1 MKKLLGLALVTALC
15 AVLLCTGA
23 MADTGA
29 FTVTGGTEGKDYSYA
44 NGVLTIKTGTPL
56 TIKNTD
62 SSAETKDRIVIGS
75 GVTAN
80 LTFAGVNIALDKNEG
95 TEGVSAVTVP
105 SGAALDLTLEDGSVN
120 TLVGDT
126 DGKEGSYSKSGAGIE
141 APEGATLTIS
151 CAHSG
156 ETGHVCGESCGSLS
170 ASGAAWGAANGCAA
184 GIGGKNA
191 AGGSITIN
199 GGNIKAAG
207 GRGAGIGSGAGIGG
221 GVKGTGYSG
230 GTIVINGGIIEANG
244 GFYSAGIGGGDGGDG
259 GYIRISGG
267 TVTAYGA
274 EGGAGIGSGKYSYGR
289 SDITISGGTV
299 MAYGAGGGAGV
310 GGGKIKS
317 GGSINITIS
326 GGVVMARGAGR
337 GAGIGGGENGSSGE
351 IRISITISGG
361 TVTGYGDY
369 EGVGI
374 GGDVPIWGGK
384 LSITI
389 GGGTVTAYGS
399 GSGGAGIGSS
409 MLSYY
414 YGEIT
419 ISDGTVTAYG
429 AGGGAGIGNG
439 RFGGDGGKITIS
451 GGTVTAY
458 GAEGGAGIGGGRSG
472 NGGDITISGGTV
484 IACGGEYT
492 ENYESEEYYGPSG
505 IGSGGFYVDIDD
517 DETYDTEK
525 PDPGTFSTG
534 ESGSAIIF
542 AYGGRGKDGDGE
554 AFSAGD
560 TSGWSGLI
568 FQGMVESYGADG
580 WADELSASGE
590 VYGATFTLTGGLS
603 IPDGYKLT
611 VGEGKRLDIDS
622 GVVLSLEIGGSLNN
636 AGTIGGSGELQ
647 VRYNTDPMAAAQTL
661 EPGETLDLSACLNS
675 GVFEG
680 NDPEDGVTFTR
691 PVWSSSD
698 DNVATVD
705 ENGRVTALANGKT
718 EISVGGVKV
727 CSISVRTSA
736 TGVELD
742 RDTLRLTVGGTEQ
755 LTATVSPESASEK
768 GVKWSSSVPDVASVD
783 ADGLVTAHKPGTAV
797 ITVTTGDGNFTASC
811 TVSVRI
817 PVTGVELDR
826 DTLKLTVGG
835 TEQLTATVSPES
847 ATDKSLTWSSSAPD
861 VASVNADGLVTA
873 HMPGEAVI
881 TVTSA
886 EGPSAEC
893 LVRVLYPINVPDTYD
908 ITVMQPANGTV
919 SVNLPN
925 ASAGAAITVTAVPDE
940 GYELAYVTVD
950 GERISGTS
958 FTMPDH
964 AVTVS
969 AVFVLKGLPFTDVSA
984 GAWYFDAVSYVYA
997 NGLMEGVS
1005 DTAFEPGGGMTRAMV
1020 WAILARVDGVSVT
1033 GSNWAETARSWA
1045 MAEGVSDGEN
1055 ASAPVTR
1062 EQLVTMLWRFAG
1074 EPAVDFLF
1082 TAKDADAV
1090 SGWAYEAMR
1099 WAAAEGIIEGD
1110 ENGMISPADGATRA
1124 QCAAILMRYVEA

>member
-29 FTVTGGTEGKDYSYA
+29 FTVTGGTEGEDYSYA
-44 NGVLTIKTGTPL
+44 GGVLTIKKGTPL

-62 SSAETKDRIVIGS
+62 SSAETKDRIVIDS

-80 LTFAGVNIALDKNEG
+80 LTFAGVNISLGVNEN
-95 TEGVSAVTVP
+95 TNGVSAVTVP
-105 SGAALDLTLEDGSVN
+105 SGATLHLTLADGSVN
-120 TLVGDT
+120 TVVGDT
-126 DGKEGSYSKSGAGIE
+126 DGKDGSYSSGAGIE
-141 APEGATLTIS
+141 APAGATLTIS
-151 CAHSG
+151 CARRG
-156 ETGHVCGESCGSLS
+156 ETGHVCGENCGSLS
-170 ASGAAWGAANGCAA
+170 ASGAAWGVSNGCAA
-184 GIGGKNA
+184 GIGGKQA
-191 AGGSITIN
+191 AGGTITIN
-199 GGNIKAAG
+199 GGNIEATG
-207 GRGAGIGSGAGIGG
+207 GRGAGIGGG
-221 GVKGTGYSG
+221 GMDWPCTG
-230 GTIVINGGIIEANG
+230 GTIVINGGIVEAQG
-244 GFYSAGIGGGDGGDG
+244 GLESAGIGGSAASSGNITINGGTVTARSYVLVNSVG
-259 GYIRISGG
+259 GAGIGAGEGTHDPSGEITITGG
-267 TVTAYGA
+267 TVTAYGTD
-274 EGGAGIGSGKYSYGR
+274 GGAGIGGGCFNAVSKIS
-289 SDITISGGTV
+289 ISGGTV
-299 MAYGAGGGAGV
+299 MAYGAGG
-310 GGGKIKS
+310 
-317 GGSINITIS
+317 
-326 GGVVMARGAGR
+326 
-337 GAGIGGGENGSSGE
+337 AGI
-351 IRISITISGG
+351 
-361 TVTGYGDY
+361 
-369 EGVGI
+369 
-374 GGDVPIWGGK
+374 
-384 LSITI
+384 
-389 GGGTVTAYGS
+389 GS
-399 GSGGAGIGSS
+399 GSGSI
-409 MLSYY
+409 
-414 YGEIT
+414 YGYGGDIT
-419 ISDGTVTAYG
+419 ITGGAVTAYG
-429 AGGGAGIGNG
+429 AW
-439 RFGGDGGKITIS
+439 
-451 GGTVTAY
+451 
-458 GAEGGAGIGGGRSG
+458 GGAGIGGGRSG

-492 ENYESEEYYGPSG
+492 GNYESEEYYGPSG
-505 IGSGGFYVDIDD
+505 IGSGGFYVDTED
-517 DETYDTEK
+517 DETYNTEK

-542 AYGGRGKDGDGE
+542 AYGGRGTDGNGD

-568 FQGMVESYGADG
+568 FQGMVERYGDDG
-580 WADELSASGE
+580 WADELSASGA
-590 VYGATFTLTGGLS
+590 VYGTTFTLTGNLS
-603 IPDGYKLT
+603 IPDGYELM
-611 VGEGKRLDIDS
+611 VGEGKSLSLGADA
-622 GVVLSLEIGGSLNN
+622 VLSIEIGGSLTN

-647 VRYNTDPMAAAQTL
+647 VRYDTNPMADAQTL
-661 EPGETLDLSACLNS
+661 EPGKTLDLSACLSS

-680 NDPEDGVTFTR
+680 NAPNNSVKFTR
-691 PVWSSSD
+691 PEWSSSAPT
-698 DNVATVD
+698 VAAVD
-705 ENGRVTALANGKT
+705 ENGLVTALANG
-718 EISVGGVKV
+718 EAEMSVGGEQV
-727 CSISVRTSA
+727 CSIAVRTA
-736 TGVELD
+736 VTGVELD
-742 RDTLRLTVGGTEQ
+742 KDTLRLIVGDKEQ
-755 LTATVSPESASEK
+755 LTATVLPSTASDK
-768 GVKWSSSVPDVASVD
+768 SLTWSSSDPDVASVD

-797 ITVTTGDGNFTASC
+797 ITVATGDGNFTASC

-835 TEQLTATVSPES
+835 KEQLTATVLPES

-908 ITVMQPANGTV
+908 ITVMQPANGDV

-969 AVFVLKGLPFTDVSA
+969 AVFVLKGLPFADVSA

-1005 DTAFEPGGGMTRAMV
+1005 DTAFAPGGGMTRAMV

>member
-23 MADTGA
+23 MADTGD
-29 FTVTGGTEGKDYSYA
+29 FTVTGGTEGEDYSYA
-44 NGVLTIKTGTPL
+44 GGVLTIKTGTPL

-80 LTFAGVNIALDKNEG
+80 LTFAGVNISLGVNEN
-95 TEGVSAVTVP
+95 TNGVSAVTVP
-105 SGAALDLTLEDGSVN
+105 SGAELDLTLADGSVN

-126 DGKEGSYSKSGAGIE
+126 KGGPSNISSGAGIE
-141 APEGATLTIS
+141 APDRATLTIS
-151 CAHSG
+151 CAHRG
-156 ETGHVCGESCGSLS
+156 ETGHVCGKSCGSLS

-184 GIGGKNA
+184 GIGGKQA
-191 AGGSITIN
+191 AGGTITIN
-199 GGNIKAAG
+199 GGNIEATG
-207 GRGAGIGSGAGIGG
+207 GRGAGIGGG
-221 GVKGTGYSG
+221 GMDWPCTG
-230 GTIVINGGIIEANG
+230 GTIVINGGIVEAQG
-244 GFYSAGIGGGDGGDG
+244 GLESAGIGGSAASSGNITINGGTVTARSFVLVSSVG
-259 GYIRISGG
+259 GAGIGAGEGTHDPSGEITITGG
-267 TVTAYGA
+267 TVTAYGTD
-274 EGGAGIGSGKYSYGR
+274 GGAGIGGGCFNAVSKIS
-289 SDITISGGTV
+289 ISGGTV
-299 MAYGAGGGAGV
+299 MAYGAGG
-310 GGGKIKS
+310 
-317 GGSINITIS
+317 
-326 GGVVMARGAGR
+326 
-337 GAGIGGGENGSSGE
+337 AGI
-351 IRISITISGG
+351 
-361 TVTGYGDY
+361 
-369 EGVGI
+369 
-374 GGDVPIWGGK
+374 
-384 LSITI
+384 
-389 GGGTVTAYGS
+389 GS
-399 GSGGAGIGSS
+399 GSGSI
-409 MLSYY
+409 
-414 YGEIT
+414 YGYGGDIT
-419 ISDGTVTAYG
+419 ITGGAVTAYG
-429 AGGGAGIGNG
+429 AW
-439 RFGGDGGKITIS
+439 
-451 GGTVTAY
+451 
-458 GAEGGAGIGGGRSG
+458 GGAGIGGGRSG

-492 ENYESEEYYGPSG
+492 GNYESTQYYGPSG
-505 IGSGGFYVDIDD
+505 IGSGGFYVDTED
-517 DETYDTEK
+517 DETYNTEK

-560 TSGWSGLI
+560 TSDWSGLI

-580 WADELSASGE
+580 WADELSASGA
-590 VYGATFTLTGGLS
+590 VYGTTFTLTGNLS
-603 IPDGYKLT
+603 IPDGYELM
-611 VGEGKRLDIDS
+611 VGEGKSLSI
-622 GVVLSLEIGGSLNN
+622 GAGAVLSIDVGGSLTN

-647 VRYNTDPMAAAQTL
+647 VRYNTGPMAAAQTL

-691 PVWSSSD
+691 PVWLSSAPA
-698 DNVATVD
+698 VATVD

-755 LTATVSPESASEK
+755 VTATVSPESASEK
-768 GVKWSSSVPDVASVD
+768 GDEWSSSAPDVASVD

-826 DTLKLTVGG
+826 DTLKLAVGG
-835 TEQLTATVSPES
+835 TEQLTATVLPES
-847 ATDKSLTWSSSAPD
+847 ATDKSLTWSSSDPD

-908 ITVMQPANGTV
+908 ITVMQPANGAV

-958 FTMPDH
+958 FTMPGH

-969 AVFVLKGLPFTDVSA
+969 AVFVLKGLPFADVSA

>member
-29 FTVTGGTEGKDYSYA
+29 FTVSGGSEGTDYSYA
-44 NGVLTIKTGTPL
+44 GGVLTIKTGTPL

-141 APEGATLTIS
+141 APEGATLTIN

-267 TVTAYGA
+267 TVTAYGD

-299 MAYGAGGGAGV
+299 
-310 GGGKIKS
+310 
-317 GGSINITIS
+317 
-326 GGVVMARGAGR
+326 
-337 GAGIGGGENGSSGE
+337 
-351 IRISITISGG
+351 
-361 TVTGYGDY
+361 
-369 EGVGI
+369 
-374 GGDVPIWGGK
+374 
-384 LSITI
+384 
-389 GGGTVTAYGS
+389 
-399 GSGGAGIGSS
+399 
-409 MLSYY
+409 
-414 YGEIT
+414 
-419 ISDGTVTAYG
+419 
-429 AGGGAGIGNG
+429 
-439 RFGGDGGKITIS
+439 
-451 GGTVTAY
+451 
-458 GAEGGAGIGGGRSG
+458 
-472 NGGDITISGGTV
+472 

-492 ENYESEEYYGPSG
+492 GTDESEKYYGPSG
-505 IGSGGFYVDIDD
+505 IGSGGFDVDTEDE
-517 DETYDTEK
+517 DETYNTEK

-542 AYGGRGKDGDGE
+542 AYGGRGKNGDGE

-580 WADELSASGE
+580 WADELSASGA

-611 VGEGKRLDIDS
+611 VGEGKSLSLGADA
-622 GVVLSLEIGGSLNN
+622 VLSIEIGGSLNN

-647 VRYNTDPMAAAQTL
+647 VRYNTDPMADAQTL
-661 EPGETLDLSACLNS
+661 EPGGTLDLSACLSS

-680 NDPEDGVTFTR
+680 NDPEDGVTFIR
-691 PVWSSSD
+691 PVWSSSY

-718 EISVGGVKV
+718 EISVGVVKV

-742 RDTLRLTVGGTEQ
+742 RDTLKLTVGGKEQ
-755 LTATVSPESASEK
+755 LTATV
-768 GVKWSSSVPDVASVD
+768 
-783 ADGLVTAHKPGTAV
+783 L
-797 ITVTTGDGNFTASC
+797 
-811 TVSVRI
+811 
-817 PVTGVELDR
+817 
-826 DTLKLTVGG
+826 
-835 TEQLTATVSPES
+835 PES

-861 VASVNADGLVTA
+861 VASVDADGLVTA

-908 ITVMQPANGTV
+908 ITVMQPGNGDV

-969 AVFVLKGLPFTDVSA
+969 AVFVLKGLPFADVSA

>member
-23 MADTGA
+23 MADEVGD
-29 FTVTGGTEGKDYSYA
+29 FTVTGGTEGTDYSYA
-44 NGVLTIKTGTPL
+44 DDVLTILSSKSLIISNKDANTP
-56 TIKNTD
+56 TT
-62 SSAETKDRIVIGS
+62 DRIVIGS
-75 GVTAN
+75 DVTAN
-80 LTFAGVNIALDKNEG
+80 LTFAGVNISLGVNEN
-95 TEGVSAVTVP
+95 TNGVSAVTVP
-105 SGAALDLTLEDGSVN
+105 SGAELDLTLADGSVN

-126 DGKEGSYSKSGAGIE
+126 DGKDGSYSSGAGIE
-141 APEGATLTIS
+141 APAGATLTIS
-151 CAHSG
+151 CARSG
-156 ETGHVCGESCGSLS
+156 EDGHVCDDSCGSLN
-170 ASGAAWGAANGCAA
+170 ASGAAWGVANGCAA
-184 GIGGKNA
+184 GIGGKQA
-191 AGGSITIN
+191 AGGTITIN
-199 GGNIKAAG
+199 GGNIEATG
-207 GRGAGIGSGAGIGG
+207 GRGAGIGGG
-221 GVKGTGYSG
+221 GMDWPCTG
-230 GTIVINGGIIEANG
+230 GTIVINGGIVEAQG
-244 GFYSAGIGGGDGGDG
+244 GLESAGIGGSAASSGNITINGGTVTARSFVLVSSVG
-259 GYIRISGG
+259 GAGIGAGEGTHDPSGEITITGG
-267 TVTAYGA
+267 TVTAYGTD
-274 EGGAGIGSGKYSYGR
+274 GGAGIGGGCFNAVSKIS
-289 SDITISGGTV
+289 ISGGTV
-299 MAYGAGGGAGV
+299 MAYGAGG
-310 GGGKIKS
+310 
-317 GGSINITIS
+317 
-326 GGVVMARGAGR
+326 
-337 GAGIGGGENGSSGE
+337 AGI
-351 IRISITISGG
+351 
-361 TVTGYGDY
+361 
-369 EGVGI
+369 
-374 GGDVPIWGGK
+374 
-384 LSITI
+384 
-389 GGGTVTAYGS
+389 GS
-399 GSGGAGIGSS
+399 GSGSI
-409 MLSYY
+409 
-414 YGEIT
+414 YGYGGDIT
-419 ISDGTVTAYG
+419 ITGGAVTAYG
-429 AGGGAGIGNG
+429 AW
-439 RFGGDGGKITIS
+439 
-451 GGTVTAY
+451 
-458 GAEGGAGIGGGRSG
+458 GGAGIGGGRSG

-492 ENYESEEYYGPSG
+492 GNYESEEYYGPSG
-505 IGSGGFYVDIDD
+505 IGSGGFYVDTED
-517 DETYDTEK
+517 DETYNTEK
-525 PDPGTFSTG
+525 PKPGTFSTG

-542 AYGGRGKDGDGE
+542 AYGGRGKDGAGE

-568 FQGMVESYGADG
+568 FQGVVESYGADG
-580 WADELSASGE
+580 WADELSASGA
-590 VYGATFTLTGGLS
+590 VYGTTFTLTGGLS

-622 GVVLSLEIGGSLNN
+622 GVVLSLEIGGSLTN

-647 VRYNTDPMAAAQTL
+647 VRYNTGPMAAAQTL
-661 EPGETLDLSACLNS
+661 EPGETLDLSACLSS

-755 LTATVSPESASEK
+755 LTATVSPESAS
-768 GVKWSSSVPDVASVD
+768 
-783 ADGLVTAHKPGTAV
+783 
-797 ITVTTGDGNFTASC
+797 
-811 TVSVRI
+811 
-817 PVTGVELDR
+817 
-826 DTLKLTVGG
+826 
-835 TEQLTATVSPES
+835 
-847 ATDKSLTWSSSAPD
+847 DKSLTWSSSDPD

-908 ITVMQPANGTV
+908 ITVMQPANGDV

-1110 ENGMISPADGATRA
+1110 ENGMISPGDGATRA

>member
-1 MKKLLGLALVTALC
+1 MTAC
-15 AVLLCTGA
+15 
-23 MADTGA
+23 
-29 FTVTGGTEGKDYSYA
+29 
-44 NGVLTIKTGTPL
+44 
-56 TIKNTD
+56 
-62 SSAETKDRIVIGS
+62 
-75 GVTAN
+75 
-80 LTFAGVNIALDKNEG
+80 
-95 TEGVSAVTVP
+95 
-105 SGAALDLTLEDGSVN
+105 
-120 TLVGDT
+120 
-126 DGKEGSYSKSGAGIE
+126 
-141 APEGATLTIS
+141 
-151 CAHSG
+151 
-156 ETGHVCGESCGSLS
+156 
-170 ASGAAWGAANGCAA
+170 
-184 GIGGKNA
+184 
-191 AGGSITIN
+191 
-199 GGNIKAAG
+199 
-207 GRGAGIGSGAGIGG
+207 
-221 GVKGTGYSG
+221 
-230 GTIVINGGIIEANG
+230 
-244 GFYSAGIGGGDGGDG
+244 
-259 GYIRISGG
+259 
-267 TVTAYGA
+267 
-274 EGGAGIGSGKYSYGR
+274 
-289 SDITISGGTV
+289 
-299 MAYGAGGGAGV
+299 
-310 GGGKIKS
+310 
-317 GGSINITIS
+317 
-326 GGVVMARGAGR
+326 
-337 GAGIGGGENGSSGE
+337 
-351 IRISITISGG
+351 
-361 TVTGYGDY
+361 
-369 EGVGI
+369 
-374 GGDVPIWGGK
+374 
-384 LSITI
+384 
-389 GGGTVTAYGS
+389 
-399 GSGGAGIGSS
+399 
-409 MLSYY
+409 
-414 YGEIT
+414 
-419 ISDGTVTAYG
+419 
-429 AGGGAGIGNG
+429 
-439 RFGGDGGKITIS
+439 
-451 GGTVTAY
+451 
-458 GAEGGAGIGGGRSG
+458 GAEGGAGIGGGKGSSSG
-472 NGGDITISGGTV
+472 KITISGGTV

-492 ENYESEEYYGPSG
+492 GTDESEKYYGPSG
-505 IGSGGFYVDIDD
+505 IGSGGFDVDTEDE
-517 DETYDTEK
+517 DETYNTEK

-542 AYGGRGKDGDGE
+542 AYGGRGTDGNGE

-590 VYGATFTLTGGLS
+590 VYGATFTLTGDLS

-622 GVVLSLEIGGSLNN
+622 GVVLSLEIGGSLTN

-647 VRYNTDPMAAAQTL
+647 VRYNTGPMAAAQTL
-661 EPGETLDLSACLNS
+661 EPGETLDLSACLSS

-680 NDPEDGVTFTR
+680 NDPEDGVKFTR

-718 EISVGGVKV
+718 EISVGGEQV
-727 CSISVRTSA
+727 CSIA
-736 TGVELD
+736 
-742 RDTLRLTVGGTEQ
+742 
-755 LTATVSPESASEK
+755 
-768 GVKWSSSVPDVASVD
+768 
-783 ADGLVTAHKPGTAV
+783 
-797 ITVTTGDGNFTASC
+797 
-811 TVSVRI
+811 VRI
-817 PVTGVELDR
+817 PVTGVDLDR

-847 ATDKSLTWSSSAPD
+847 ATDKSHTWSSSAPD

-873 HMPGEAVI
+873 HMPGETVI

-886 EGPSAEC
+886 EGLSAEC

-908 ITVMQPANGTV
+908 ITVMQPGNGTV
-919 SVNLPN
+919 SVSLPN

-969 AVFVLKGLPFTDVSA
+969 AVFVLKGLPFADVSA

>member
-23 MADTGA
+23 MADEVGD
-29 FTVTGGTEGKDYSYA
+29 FTVTGGTEGEDYSYA
-44 NGVLTIKTGTPL
+44 GGVLTIKTGTPL

-62 SSAETKDRIVIGS
+62 SSKSTTDRIVIDS

-80 LTFAGVNIALDKNEG
+80 LTFAGVNISLGVNEN
-95 TEGVSAVTVP
+95 TNGVSAVTVP
-105 SGAALDLTLEDGSVN
+105 SGAELDLTLADGSEN
-120 TLVGDT
+120 ELTGDT
-126 DGKEGSYSKSGAGIE
+126 NGGSSNSGAGIE
-141 APEGATLTIS
+141 APKGATLTIS

-156 ETGHVCGESCGSLS
+156 DNGHVCSENCGSLS
-170 ASGAAWGAANGCAA
+170 ASGAAWGVANGCAA
-184 GIGGKNA
+184 GIGGKQA
-191 AGGSITIN
+191 AGGTITIN
-199 GGNIKAAG
+199 GGNIEATG
-207 GRGAGIGSGAGIGG
+207 GRGAGIGGG
-221 GVKGTGYSG
+221 GMDWPCTG
-230 GTIVINGGIIEANG
+230 GTIVINGGIVEAQG
-244 GFYSAGIGGGDGGDG
+244 GLESAGIGGSAASSGNITINGGTVTARSFVLVSSVG
-259 GYIRISGG
+259 GAGIGAGEGTHGPSGEITITGG
-267 TVTAYGA
+267 TVTAYGTD
-274 EGGAGIGSGKYSYGR
+274 GGAGIGGGCFNAVSKIS
-289 SDITISGGTV
+289 ISGGTV
-299 MAYGAGGGAGV
+299 MAYGAGG
-310 GGGKIKS
+310 
-317 GGSINITIS
+317 
-326 GGVVMARGAGR
+326 
-337 GAGIGGGENGSSGE
+337 AGI
-351 IRISITISGG
+351 
-361 TVTGYGDY
+361 
-369 EGVGI
+369 
-374 GGDVPIWGGK
+374 
-384 LSITI
+384 
-389 GGGTVTAYGS
+389 GS
-399 GSGGAGIGSS
+399 GSGSI
-409 MLSYY
+409 
-414 YGEIT
+414 YGYGGDIT
-419 ISDGTVTAYG
+419 ITGGAMTAYG
-429 AGGGAGIGNG
+429 AW
-439 RFGGDGGKITIS
+439 
-451 GGTVTAY
+451 
-458 GAEGGAGIGGGRSG
+458 GGAGIGGGRSG

-492 ENYESEEYYGPSG
+492 GNYESEEYYGPSG
-505 IGSGGFYVDIDD
+505 IGSGGFYVDTED
-517 DETYDTEK
+517 DETYNTEK
-525 PDPGTFSTG
+525 PKPGTFSTG

-542 AYGGRGKDGDGE
+542 AYGGRGKDGAGE

-568 FQGMVESYGADG
+568 FQGVVESYEDG
-580 WADELSASGE
+580 LPKELSASGE
-590 VYGATFTLTGGLS
+590 VYGATFTLTGDLS
-603 IPDGYKLT
+603 IPAEHGLT
-611 VGEGKRLDIDS
+611 VGADKSLSIGADA
-622 GVVLSLEIGGSLNN
+622 VLSIEIGGSLNN

-647 VRYNTDPMAAAQTL
+647 VRYNTDPMAAAKTL
-661 EPGETLDLSACLNS
+661 EPGGTLDLSACLNS

-691 PVWSSSD
+691 PVWLSSAPA
-698 DNVATVD
+698 VATVD
-705 ENGRVTALANGKT
+705 EKGLVTALANGKT

-755 LTATVSPESASEK
+755 LTATVSPESATEK
-768 GVKWSSSVPDVASVD
+768 GVEWSSSAPDVASVD

-826 DTLKLTVGG
+826 DTLKLAVCG

-893 LVRVLYPINVPDTYD
+893 LVRVLYPINVPYTYD
-908 ITVMQPANGTV
+908 ITVMQPGNGAV

-969 AVFVLKGLPFTDVSA
+969 AVFVLKGLPFADVSA

-1020 WAILARVDGVSVT
+1020 WAILARIDGVTVT

-1045 MAEGVSDGEN
+1045 VAKGVSDGEN

-1062 EQLVTMLWRFAG
+1062 EQLVTMLYRYAG
-1074 EPAVDFLF
+1074 EPVVSGSL
-1082 TAKDADAV
+1082 TGWADAASV
-1090 SGWAYEAMR
+1090 SGWAGSVMT
-1099 WAAAEGIIEGD
+1099 WAVNRGIITGATE
-1110 ENGMISPADGATRA
+1110 STLAPADGATRA
-1124 QCAAILMRYVEA
+1124 QCAAILMRYVES

>member
-23 MADTGA
+23 TADEVGD
-29 FTVTGGTEGKDYSYA
+29 FTVTGGTEGEDYSYA
-44 NGVLTIKTGTPL
+44 GGVLTIKTGTPL

-62 SSAETKDRIVIGS
+62 SSKSTTDRIVIDS

-80 LTFAGVNIALDKNEG
+80 LTFAGVNISLGVNEN
-95 TEGVSAVTVP
+95 TNGVSAVTVP
-105 SGAALDLTLEDGSVN
+105 SGAELDLTLADGSVN

-126 DGKEGSYSKSGAGIE
+126 DGKDGSYSSGAGIE
-141 APEGATLTIS
+141 APAGATLTIS
-151 CAHSG
+151 CARSG
-156 ETGHVCGESCGSLS
+156 EDGHVCDDSCGSLN
-170 ASGAAWGAANGCAA
+170 ASGAAWGVANGCAA
-184 GIGGKNA
+184 GIGGKQA
-191 AGGSITIN
+191 AGGTITIN
-199 GGNIKAAG
+199 GGNIEATG
-207 GRGAGIGSGAGIGG
+207 GRGAGIGGG
-221 GVKGTGYSG
+221 GMDWPCTG
-230 GTIVINGGIIEANG
+230 GTIVINGGIVEAQG
-244 GFYSAGIGGGDGGDG
+244 GLESAGIGGSAASSGNITINGGTVTARSFVLVSSVG
-259 GYIRISGG
+259 GAGIGAGEGTHDPSGEITITGG
-267 TVTAYGA
+267 TVTAYGTD
-274 EGGAGIGSGKYSYGR
+274 GGAGIGGGCFNAVSKIS
-289 SDITISGGTV
+289 ISGGTV
-299 MAYGAGGGAGV
+299 MAYGAGG
-310 GGGKIKS
+310 
-317 GGSINITIS
+317 
-326 GGVVMARGAGR
+326 
-337 GAGIGGGENGSSGE
+337 AGI
-351 IRISITISGG
+351 
-361 TVTGYGDY
+361 
-369 EGVGI
+369 
-374 GGDVPIWGGK
+374 
-384 LSITI
+384 
-389 GGGTVTAYGS
+389 GS
-399 GSGGAGIGSS
+399 GSGSI
-409 MLSYY
+409 
-414 YGEIT
+414 YGYGGDIT
-419 ISDGTVTAYG
+419 ITGGAVTAYG
-429 AGGGAGIGNG
+429 AW
-439 RFGGDGGKITIS
+439 
-451 GGTVTAY
+451 
-458 GAEGGAGIGGGRSG
+458 GGAGIGGGRSG

-492 ENYESEEYYGPSG
+492 GNYESEEYYGPSG
-505 IGSGGFYVDIDD
+505 IGSGGFYVDTED
-517 DETYDTEK
+517 DETYNTEK
-525 PDPGTFSTG
+525 PKPGTFSTG

-542 AYGGRGKDGDGE
+542 AYGGRGKNGDGE

-560 TSGWSGLI
+560 TSDWSGLI
-568 FQGMVESYGADG
+568 FQGMVESYGDDG

-590 VYGATFTLTGGLS
+590 VYGATFTLTGNLS
-603 IPDGYKLT
+603 IPDGYELM

-647 VRYNTDPMAAAQTL
+647 VRYDTDPMAAAKTL
-661 EPGETLDLSACLNS
+661 EPGGTLDLSACLSS

-768 GVKWSSSVPDVASVD
+768 GVEWSSSAPDVASVD

-835 TEQLTATVSPES
+835 KEQLTATVLPES

-908 ITVMQPANGTV
+908 ITVMQPANGDV

-940 GYELAYVTVD
+940 GYELAYITVD

-964 AVTVS
+964 AITVS
-969 AVFVLKGLPFTDVSA
+969 AVFVLKGLPFTDVSV

>member
-1 MKKLLGLALVTALC
+1 MKKLLGLLLVTALC
-15 AVLLCTGA
+15 AVLLVTGA

-29 FTVTGGTEGKDYSYA
+29 FTVTGGTEGEDYSYA
-44 NGVLTIKTGTPL
+44 GGVLTILSSESL
-56 TIKNTD
+56 TISNKDVNT
-62 SSAETKDRIVIGS
+62 STTDRIVIGS

-80 LTFAGVNIALDKNEG
+80 LTFAGVNISLGVNEN
-95 TEGVSAVTVP
+95 TNGVSAVTVP
-105 SGAALDLTLEDGSVN
+105 SGAALDLTLADGSVN

-126 DGKEGSYSKSGAGIE
+126 DGKDGSYSSGAGIE
-141 APEGATLTIS
+141 APAGATLTIS
-151 CAHSG
+151 CARSG
-156 ETGHVCGESCGSLS
+156 DNGHVCGENCGSLS
-170 ASGAAWGAANGCAA
+170 ASGAAWGVSNGCAA
-184 GIGGKNA
+184 GIGGKQA
-191 AGGSITIN
+191 AGGTITIN
-199 GGNIKAAG
+199 GGNIEAAG
-207 GRGAGIGSGAGIGG
+207 GRGAGIGGG
-221 GVKGTGYSG
+221 GMDWPCTG
-230 GTIVINGGIIEANG
+230 GTIVINGGIVEAQG
-244 GFYSAGIGGGDGGDG
+244 GLESAGIGCSAASSGNITINGGTVTARSFVLVNSVGGAG
-259 GYIRISGG
+259 IGAGEGTHAPSGEITITGG
-267 TVTAYGA
+267 TVTAYGTD
-274 EGGAGIGSGKYSYGR
+274 GGAGIGGGCFNAVSKIS
-289 SDITISGGTV
+289 ISGGTV
-299 MAYGAGGGAGV
+299 MAYGAGG
-310 GGGKIKS
+310 
-317 GGSINITIS
+317 
-326 GGVVMARGAGR
+326 
-337 GAGIGGGENGSSGE
+337 AGI
-351 IRISITISGG
+351 
-361 TVTGYGDY
+361 
-369 EGVGI
+369 
-374 GGDVPIWGGK
+374 
-384 LSITI
+384 
-389 GGGTVTAYGS
+389 GS
-399 GSGGAGIGSS
+399 GSGSI
-409 MLSYY
+409 
-414 YGEIT
+414 YGYGGDIT
-419 ISDGTVTAYG
+419 ITGGAVTAYG
-429 AGGGAGIGNG
+429 AW
-439 RFGGDGGKITIS
+439 
-451 GGTVTAY
+451 
-458 GAEGGAGIGGGRSG
+458 GGAGIGGGRSG

-492 ENYESEEYYGPSG
+492 GNYESEEYYGPSG
-505 IGSGGFYVDIDD
+505 IGSGGFYVDTED
-517 DETYDTEK
+517 DETYNTEK
-525 PDPGTFSTG
+525 PKPGTFSTG

-568 FQGMVESYGADG
+568 FQGMVESYGTDG
-580 WADELSASGE
+580 WADELSASGA
-590 VYGATFTLTGGLS
+590 VYGTTFTLTGNLS
-603 IPDGYKLT
+603 IPDGYELT

-647 VRYNTDPMAAAQTL
+647 VRYDTDPMAAAKTL
-661 EPGETLDLSACLNS
+661 EPGGTLDLSACLSS

-742 RDTLRLTVGGTEQ
+742 RDTL
-755 LTATVSPESASEK
+755 
-768 GVKWSSSVPDVASVD
+768 
-783 ADGLVTAHKPGTAV
+783 
-797 ITVTTGDGNFTASC
+797 
-811 TVSVRI
+811 
-817 PVTGVELDR
+817 
-826 DTLKLTVGG
+826 KLAVGG

-847 ATDKSLTWSSSAPD
+847 ATDKSLTWSSSDPD

-873 HMPGEAVI
+873 HKPGEAVI

-908 ITVMQPANGTV
+908 ITVMQPANGDV

-969 AVFVLKGLPFTDVSA
+969 AVFVLKGLPFADVSA

-1045 MAEGVSDGEN
+1045 MAEGVSDGGN
-1055 ASAPVTR
+1055 ASAPVSR

>member
-23 MADTGA
+23 MADEVGD
-29 FTVTGGTEGKDYSYA
+29 FTVTGDTEDENYSYA
-44 NGVLTIKTGTPL
+44 GGVLTIKTGTPL

-62 SSAETKDRIVIGS
+62 SSKSTTDRIVIGS

-80 LTFAGVNIALDKNEG
+80 LTFAGVNISLGVNEN
-95 TEGVSAVTVP
+95 TNGVSAVTVP
-105 SGAALDLTLEDGSVN
+105 SGATLHLTLADGSVN

-126 DGKEGSYSKSGAGIE
+126 NGGSSNSGAGIE
-141 APEGATLTIS
+141 APKGATLTIS

-156 ETGHVCGESCGSLS
+156 DNGHVCSENCGSLS
-170 ASGAAWGAANGCAA
+170 ASGAAWGVANGCAA
-184 GIGGKNA
+184 GIGGKQA
-191 AGGSITIN
+191 AGGTITIN
-199 GGNIKAAG
+199 GGNIEATG
-207 GRGAGIGSGAGIGG
+207 GRGAGIGGG
-221 GVKGTGYSG
+221 GMDRPCTG
-230 GTIVINGGIIEANG
+230 GTIVINGGIVEAQG
-244 GFYSAGIGGGDGGDG
+244 GLESAGIGGSAASSGNITINGGTVTARSFVLVSSVG
-259 GYIRISGG
+259 GAGIGAGEGTHDPSGEITITGG
-267 TVTAYGA
+267 TVTAYGTD
-274 EGGAGIGSGKYSYGR
+274 GGAGIGGGCFNAVSKIS
-289 SDITISGGTV
+289 ISGGTV
-299 MAYGAGGGAGV
+299 MAYGAGG
-310 GGGKIKS
+310 
-317 GGSINITIS
+317 
-326 GGVVMARGAGR
+326 
-337 GAGIGGGENGSSGE
+337 AGI
-351 IRISITISGG
+351 
-361 TVTGYGDY
+361 
-369 EGVGI
+369 
-374 GGDVPIWGGK
+374 
-384 LSITI
+384 
-389 GGGTVTAYGS
+389 GS
-399 GSGGAGIGSS
+399 GSGSI
-409 MLSYY
+409 
-414 YGEIT
+414 YGYGGDIT
-419 ISDGTVTAYG
+419 ITGGAVTAYG
-429 AGGGAGIGNG
+429 AW
-439 RFGGDGGKITIS
+439 
-451 GGTVTAY
+451 
-458 GAEGGAGIGGGRSG
+458 GGAGIGGGRSG

-492 ENYESEEYYGPSG
+492 GNYESEEYYGPSG
-505 IGSGGFYVDIDD
+505 IGSGGFYVDTED
-517 DETYDTEK
+517 DETYNTEK
-525 PDPGTFSTG
+525 PKPGTFSTG

-542 AYGGRGKDGDGE
+542 AYGGRGKDGAGE

-568 FQGMVESYGADG
+568 FQGVAESYEDG
-580 WADELSASGE
+580 LPKELSASGE
-590 VYGATFTLTGGLS
+590 VYGATFTLTGDLS
-603 IPDGYKLT
+603 IPAEHGLT
-611 VGEGKRLDIDS
+611 VGADKSLSIGADA
-622 GVVLSLEIGGSLNN
+622 VLSIEIGGSLNN

-647 VRYNTDPMAAAQTL
+647 VRYNTDPMAAAKTL
-661 EPGETLDLSACLNS
+661 EPGGTLDLSACLSS

-691 PVWSSSD
+691 PEWSSSAPA
-698 DNVATVD
+698 VATVD

-768 GVKWSSSVPDVASVD
+768 GVEWSSSAPDVASVD

-847 ATDKSLTWSSSAPD
+847 ATDKSLTWSSSDPD

-908 ITVMQPANGTV
+908 ITVMQPANGDV

-940 GYELAYVTVD
+940 GYELAYITVD

-958 FTMPDH
+958 FTMPGH

-969 AVFVLKGLPFTDVSA
+969 AVFVRAGLPFTDVA
-984 GAWYFDAVSYVYA
+984 YGDWFYDEVAYVYA

-1020 WAILARVDGVSVT
+1020 WAILARIDGVTVT

-1045 MAEGVSDGEN
+1045 MAKGISDGEN

-1062 EQLVTMLWRFAG
+1062 EQLVTMLYRYAG
-1074 EPAVDFLF
+1074 EPVVSGSL
-1082 TAKDADAV
+1082 TGWADAASV
-1090 SGWAYEAMR
+1090 SGWAGSAMT
-1099 WAAAEGIIEGD
+1099 WAVNRGIITGATE
-1110 ENGMISPADGATRA
+1110 STLAPADGATRA
-1124 QCAAILMRYVEA
+1124 QCAAILMRYIEA

>member
-23 MADTGA
+23 TADTGA
-29 FTVTGGTEGKDYSYA
+29 FTVSGGNEGTDYSYE
-44 NGVLTIKTGTPL
+44 NGVLTILSSISLIIRNKDVNTP
-56 TIKNTD
+56 TT
-62 SSAETKDRIVIGS
+62 DRIVIGS
-75 GVTAN
+75 NVTAN
-80 LTFAGVNIALDKNEG
+80 LTFAGVNIALGQNED
-95 TEGVSAVTVP
+95 TKGVSAVTVP
-105 SGAALDLTLEDGSVN
+105 SGAELDLTLADGRVN

-126 DGKEGSYSKSGAGIE
+126 DGKKGSYSKSGAGIE
-141 APEGATLTIS
+141 APDGATLTIN

-170 ASGAAWGAANGCAA
+170 ASGAAWGASNGCAA

-259 GYIRISGG
+259 GNIRISGG

-374 GGDVPIWGGK
+374 GGDVPFWGGK

-451 GGTVTAY
+451 GGTVKAY

-492 ENYESEEYYGPSG
+492 ENYESEDYYGPSG
-505 IGSGGFYVDIDD
+505 IGSGGFYVDTDD
-517 DETYDTEK
+517 DEYDETYDTEK

-542 AYGGRGKDGDGE
+542 AYGGRGKNGDGE

-568 FQGMVESYGADG
+568 FQGMVERYGDDG
-580 WADELSASGE
+580 WADELSASGA
-590 VYGATFTLTGGLS
+590 VYGTTFTLSDELS
-603 IPDGYKLT
+603 IPAKHGLT
-611 VGEGKRLDIDS
+611 VGADKSLSLGADA
-622 GVVLSLEIGGSLNN
+622 VLSIEIGGSLNN
-636 AGTIGGSGELQ
+636 AGTIGGSGELKII
-647 VRYNTDPMAAAQTL
+647 YGTPSTAAAQTL
-661 EPGETLDLSACLNS
+661 EPGETLDFSACLSS
-675 GVFEG
+675 GVFKG
-680 NDPEDGVTFTR
+680 NDPEDGVKFTR

-705 ENGRVTALANGKT
+705 ENGLVTALANGET
-718 EISVGGVKV
+718 EISVEGVRV
-727 CSISVRTSA
+727 CSVTVRTSV

-742 RDTLRLTVGGTEQ
+742 KDTLRLAVGDKEQ
-755 LTATVSPESASEK
+755 LKATVLPATATEK
-768 GVKWSSSVPDVASVD
+768 DVTWSSSDGDVASVD
-783 ADGLVTAHKPGTAV
+783 ADGLVTAHKPGKAV
-797 ITVTTGDGNFTASC
+797 ITVTTDDGDFKASC
-811 TVSVRI
+811 MVTVVPEYI
-817 PVTGVELDR
+817 PETHDI
-826 DTLKLTVGG
+826 TVAASDGG
-835 TEQLTATVSPES
+835 TIRP
-847 ATDKSLTWSSSAPD
+847 SLSNSS
-861 VASVNADGLVTA
+861 VG
-873 HMPGEAVI
+873 AVI
-881 TVTSA
+881 T
-886 EGPSAEC
+886 
-893 LVRVLYPINVPDTYD
+893 L
-908 ITVMQPANGTV
+908 TVK
-919 SVNLPN
+919 
-925 ASAGAAITVTAVPDE
+925 PDE
-940 GYELAYVTVD
+940 GYELAYITVD

-969 AVFVLKGLPFTDVSA
+969 AVFVLRSMPFTDVSA
-984 GAWYFDAVSYVYA
+984 GAWYYDEVSYVYT

-1005 DTAFEPGGGMTRAMV
+1005 DTLFDPNGGMTRAMV
-1020 WAILARVDGVSVT
+1020 WAILARIDGETVT
-1033 GSNWAETARSWA
+1033 GTDWVETARAWA
-1045 MAEGVSDGEN
+1045 MAAGVSDGTDAN
-1055 ASAPVTR
+1055 SPITR
-1062 EQLVTMLWRFAG
+1062 EQLVTMLWRYAG
-1074 EPAVDFLF
+1074 EPASTYSLGGF
-1082 TAKDADAV
+1082 ADAA
-1090 SGWAYEAMR
+1090 SISSWADAAMR
-1099 WAAAEGIIEGD
+1099 WAVQQGIITGVTD
-1110 ENGMISPADGATRA
+1110 TTLVPSGHATRA
-1124 QCAAILMRYVEA
+1124 QCAAQLARFAKL

>member
-23 MADTGA
+23 MADEVGA
-29 FTVTGGTEGKDYSYA
+29 FTVSGGSENADYSYA
-44 NGVLTIKTGTPL
+44 GGVLTIKTGTPL

-62 SSAETKDRIVIGS
+62 SSKSTTDSIVIGS
-75 GVTAN
+75 GVKAN
-80 LTFAGVNIALDKNEG
+80 LTFAGVNISLGVNEN
-95 TEGVSAVTVP
+95 TNGVSAVTVP
-105 SGAALDLTLEDGSVN
+105 SGAELDLTLADGSEN
-120 TLVGDT
+120 ELTGDT
-126 DGKEGSYSKSGAGIE
+126 NGESSNSSSGAGIE
-141 APEGATLTIS
+141 APKGATLTIS

-156 ETGHVCGESCGSLS
+156 DNGHVCGENCGSLS
-170 ASGAAWGAANGCAA
+170 ASGAAWGVANGCAA
-184 GIGGKNA
+184 GIGGKQA
-191 AGGSITIN
+191 AGGTITIN
-199 GGNIKAAG
+199 GGNIEATG
-207 GRGAGIGSGAGIGG
+207 GRGAGIGGG
-221 GVKGTGYSG
+221 GMDWPCTG
-230 GTIVINGGIIEANG
+230 GTIVINGGIVKAQG
-244 GFYSAGIGGGDGGDG
+244 GLESAGIGGSAASSGNITINGGTVTARSFVLVSSVG
-259 GYIRISGG
+259 GAGIGAGEGSHDPSGEITITGG
-267 TVTAYGA
+267 TVTAYGTD
-274 EGGAGIGSGKYSYGR
+274 GGAGIGGGCFNAVSKIS
-289 SDITISGGTV
+289 ISGGTV
-299 MAYGAGGGAGV
+299 MAYGAGG
-310 GGGKIKS
+310 
-317 GGSINITIS
+317 
-326 GGVVMARGAGR
+326 
-337 GAGIGGGENGSSGE
+337 AGI
-351 IRISITISGG
+351 
-361 TVTGYGDY
+361 
-369 EGVGI
+369 
-374 GGDVPIWGGK
+374 
-384 LSITI
+384 
-389 GGGTVTAYGS
+389 GS
-399 GSGGAGIGSS
+399 GSGSI
-409 MLSYY
+409 
-414 YGEIT
+414 YGYGGDIT
-419 ISDGTVTAYG
+419 ITGGAVTAYG
-429 AGGGAGIGNG
+429 AW
-439 RFGGDGGKITIS
+439 
-451 GGTVTAY
+451 
-458 GAEGGAGIGGGRSG
+458 GGAGIGGGRSG

-492 ENYESEEYYGPSG
+492 GNYESEEYYGPSG

-603 IPDGYKLT
+603 IPDGYKLM
-611 VGEGKRLDIDS
+611 VGEGKSLNIDS
-622 GVVLSLEIGGSLNN
+622 GVVLSLEIGGSLTN

-647 VRYNTDPMAAAQTL
+647 VRYDTDPMAAAKTL
-661 EPGETLDLSACLNS
+661 EPGETLDLSACLSS

-768 GVKWSSSVPDVASVD
+768 GVEWSSSAPDVASVD

-847 ATDKSLTWSSSAPD
+847 ATDKSLTWSSSDPD

-908 ITVMQPANGTV
+908 ITVMQPANGNV
-919 SVNLPN
+919 SVSLPN

>member
-29 FTVTGGTEGKDYSYA
+29 FTVSGGSEGTDYSYA
-44 NGVLTIKTGTPL
+44 GGVLTIKTGTPL

-274 EGGAGIGSGKYSYGR
+274 EGGAGIG
-289 SDITISGGTV
+289 
-299 MAYGAGGGAGV
+299 
-310 GGGKIKS
+310 
-317 GGSINITIS
+317 
-326 GGVVMARGAGR
+326 
-337 GAGIGGGENGSSGE
+337 
-351 IRISITISGG
+351 
-361 TVTGYGDY
+361 
-369 EGVGI
+369 
-374 GGDVPIWGGK
+374 
-384 LSITI
+384 
-389 GGGTVTAYGS
+389 
-399 GSGGAGIGSS
+399 
-409 MLSYY
+409 
-414 YGEIT
+414 
-419 ISDGTVTAYG
+419 
-429 AGGGAGIGNG
+429 
-439 RFGGDGGKITIS
+439 
-451 GGTVTAY
+451 
-458 GAEGGAGIGGGRSG
+458 GGRSG

-568 FQGMVESYGADG
+568 FQGMVESYEDG
-580 WADELSASGE
+580 LPKELSASGE
-590 VYGATFTLTGGLS
+590 VYGATFTLTGDLS
-603 IPDGYKLT
+603 IPAEHGLT
-611 VGEGKRLDIDS
+611 VGADKSLSIGADA
-622 GVVLSLEIGGSLNN
+622 VLSIEIGGSLNN

-647 VRYNTDPMAAAQTL
+647 VRYNTDPMAAAKTL
-661 EPGETLDLSACLNS
+661 EPGGTLDLSACLSS

-718 EISVGGVKV
+718 EISVGVVKV

-736 TGVELD
+736 
-742 RDTLRLTVGGTEQ
+742 
-755 LTATVSPESASEK
+755 
-768 GVKWSSSVPDVASVD
+768 
-783 ADGLVTAHKPGTAV
+783 
-797 ITVTTGDGNFTASC
+797 
-811 TVSVRI
+811 
-817 PVTGVELDR
+817 TGVELDR

-847 ATDKSLTWSSSAPD
+847 ATDKSLTWSSSDPD
-861 VASVNADGLVTA
+861 VASVDADGLVTA

-919 SVNLPN
+919 SVSLPN

-940 GYELAYVTVD
+940 GYELAYITVD

-969 AVFVLKGLPFTDVSA
+969 AVFVLKGLPFTDVSV

-1005 DTAFEPGGGMTRAMV
+1005 DTAFAPGGGMTRAMV

>member
-29 FTVTGGTEGKDYSYA
+29 FTVTGGTEGEDYSYA
-44 NGVLTIKTGTPL
+44 NGVLTILSSKSLIISNKDANTP
-56 TIKNTD
+56 TT
-62 SSAETKDRIVIGS
+62 DRIVIGS

-80 LTFAGVNIALDKNEG
+80 LTFAGVNISLGVNEN
-95 TEGVSAVTVP
+95 TNGVSAVTVP
-105 SGAALDLTLEDGSVN
+105 SGATLHLTLEDGSVN
-120 TLVGDT
+120 TVVGDVN
-126 DGKEGSYSKSGAGIE
+126 KEEIGSKIKNGAGIE
-141 APEGATLTIS
+141 APAGVTLTIS
-151 CAHSG
+151 CANS
-156 ETGHVCGESCGSLS
+156 EKTGHVCDESCGSLIAS
-170 ASGAAWGAANGCAA
+170 AGAGTSNGYSA
-184 GIGGKNA
+184 GIGGKSA

-199 GGNIKAAG
+199 GGNIKATG
-207 GRGAGIGSGAGIGG
+207 VGGAGIGG
-221 GVKGTGYSG
+221 GDWKTRCSG
-230 GTIVINGGIIEANG
+230 GTIEINGGIIEANG
-244 GFYSAGIGGGDGGDG
+244 GFRSAGIGGSDASGGSITINGGVVKATGDQNQGGAGIGGGDNGDG
-259 GYIRISGG
+259 G
-267 TVTAYGA
+267 
-274 EGGAGIGSGKYSYGR
+274 
-289 SDITISGGTV
+289 DITISGGTV
-299 MAYGAGGGAGV
+299 MAYGAV
-310 GGGKIKS
+310 G
-317 GGSINITIS
+317 
-326 GGVVMARGAGR
+326 
-337 GAGIGGGENGSSGE
+337 GAGIGGGDGGGN
-351 IRISITISGG
+351 ITI
-361 TVTGYGDY
+361 T
-369 EGVGI
+369 
-374 GGDVPIWGGK
+374 
-384 LSITI
+384 
-389 GGGTVTAYGS
+389 GGTVTAYGAV
-399 GSGGAGIGSS
+399 GGAGIG
-409 MLSYY
+409 
-414 YGEIT
+414 
-419 ISDGTVTAYG
+419 
-429 AGGGAGIGNG
+429 GG
-439 RFGGDGGKITIS
+439 RSGGDGDEIRIS

-458 GAEGGAGIGGGRSG
+458 GAWGGAGIGGGRPGNGGDITISGGTVMACGAEGGAGIGGGKGSSSG
-472 NGGDITISGGTV
+472 KITISGGTV

-492 ENYESEEYYGPSG
+492 GNYESEKYYGPSG
-505 IGSGGFYVDIDD
+505 IGSGGFYVDTED
-517 DETYDTEK
+517 DETYNTEK
-525 PDPGTFSTG
+525 PKPGTFSTG

-542 AYGGRGKDGDGE
+542 AYGGRGKDGAGE

-568 FQGMVESYGADG
+568 FQGVVESYEDG
-580 WADELSASGE
+580 LPKELSASGE

-603 IPDGYKLT
+603 IPAEHGLT
-611 VGEGKRLDIDS
+611 VGADKSLSLGADA
-622 GVVLSLEIGGSLNN
+622 VLSIEIGGSLNN
-636 AGTIGGSGELQ
+636 AGTIGGSGELKII
-647 VRYNTDPMAAAQTL
+647 YGTPSTAAAQTL
-661 EPGETLDLSACLNS
+661 EPGGTLDLSACLNS

-755 LTATVSPESASEK
+755 LTATVSPESA
-768 GVKWSSSVPDVASVD
+768 
-783 ADGLVTAHKPGTAV
+783 
-797 ITVTTGDGNFTASC
+797 
-811 TVSVRI
+811 
-817 PVTGVELDR
+817 
-826 DTLKLTVGG
+826 
-835 TEQLTATVSPES
+835 
-847 ATDKSLTWSSSAPD
+847 TDKSLTWSSSAPD

-908 ITVMQPANGTV
+908 ITVMQPANGDV

-969 AVFVLKGLPFTDVSA
+969 AVFVLKGLPFADVSA

-1020 WAILARVDGVSVT
+1020 WAILARIDGVTVT
-1033 GSNWAETARSWA
+1033 GDNWAETARAWA

-1055 ASAPVTR
+1055 ASAPVSR

-1110 ENGMISPADGATRA
+1110 ENGTISPADGATRA

>member
-23 MADTGA
+23 TADTGA
-29 FTVTGGTEGKDYSYA
+29 FTVTGGTEGEHYSYA
-44 NGVLTIKTGTPL
+44 GGVLTILSSESLIISNKDANTP
-56 TIKNTD
+56 TT
-62 SSAETKDRIVIGS
+62 DRIVIGS

-80 LTFAGVNIALDKNEG
+80 LTFAGVNISLGVNEN
-95 TEGVSAVTVP
+95 TNGVSAVTVP
-105 SGAALDLTLEDGSVN
+105 SGAELDLTLADGSVN

-126 DGKEGSYSKSGAGIE
+126 DGKDGSYSSGAGIE
-141 APEGATLTIS
+141 APAGATLTIS
-151 CAHSG
+151 CARSG
-156 ETGHVCGESCGSLS
+156 EDGHVCDDSCGSLN
-170 ASGAAWGAANGCAA
+170 ASGAAWGVANGCAA
-184 GIGGKNA
+184 GIGGKQA
-191 AGGSITIN
+191 AGGTITIN
-199 GGNIKAAG
+199 GGNIEATG
-207 GRGAGIGSGAGIGG
+207 GRGAGIGGG
-221 GVKGTGYSG
+221 GMDWPCTG
-230 GTIVINGGIIEANG
+230 GTIVINGGIVEAQG
-244 GFYSAGIGGGDGGDG
+244 GLESAGIGGSAASSGNITINGGTVTARSFVLVSSVG
-259 GYIRISGG
+259 GAGIGAGEGTHDPSGEITITGG
-267 TVTAYGA
+267 TVTAYGTD
-274 EGGAGIGSGKYSYGR
+274 GGAGIGGGCFNAVNKIS
-289 SDITISGGTV
+289 ISGGTV
-299 MAYGAGGGAGV
+299 MAYGAGG
-310 GGGKIKS
+310 
-317 GGSINITIS
+317 
-326 GGVVMARGAGR
+326 
-337 GAGIGGGENGSSGE
+337 AGI
-351 IRISITISGG
+351 
-361 TVTGYGDY
+361 
-369 EGVGI
+369 
-374 GGDVPIWGGK
+374 
-384 LSITI
+384 
-389 GGGTVTAYGS
+389 GS
-399 GSGGAGIGSS
+399 GSGSI
-409 MLSYY
+409 
-414 YGEIT
+414 YGYGGDIT
-419 ISDGTVTAYG
+419 ITGGAVTAYG
-429 AGGGAGIGNG
+429 AW
-439 RFGGDGGKITIS
+439 
-451 GGTVTAY
+451 
-458 GAEGGAGIGGGRSG
+458 GGAGIGGGRSG

-492 ENYESEEYYGPSG
+492 GNYESEEYYGPSG
-505 IGSGGFYVDIDD
+505 IGSGGFYVDTED

-542 AYGGRGKDGDGE
+542 AYGGRGKDGAGE

-568 FQGMVESYGADG
+568 FQGMVESYEDG
-580 WADELSASGE
+580 LPKELSASGE

-611 VGEGKRLDIDS
+611 VGEGKSLSLGADA
-622 GVVLSLEIGGSLNN
+622 VLSIEIGGSLNN

-647 VRYNTDPMAAAQTL
+647 VRYNTDPMAAAKTL
-661 EPGETLDLSACLNS
+661 EPGGTLDLSACLNS

-691 PVWSSSD
+691 PVWSSSY

-718 EISVGGVKV
+718 EISVGVVKV

-768 GVKWSSSVPDVASVD
+768 GV
-783 ADGLVTAHKPGTAV
+783 
-797 ITVTTGDGNFTASC
+797 
-811 TVSVRI
+811 
-817 PVTGVELDR
+817 E
-826 DTLKLTVGG
+826 
-835 TEQLTATVSPES
+835 
-847 ATDKSLTWSSSAPD
+847 WSSSAPD
-861 VASVNADGLVTA
+861 VASVDADGLVTA

-908 ITVMQPANGTV
+908 ITVMQPANGDV

-940 GYELAYVTVD
+940 GYELAYITVD

-1055 ASAPVTR
+1055 ASAPVSR

-1110 ENGMISPADGATRA
+1110 ENGTISPADGATRA

>member
-15 AVLLCTGA
+15 AVLLSTGA

-29 FTVTGGTEGKDYSYA
+29 FTVTGGAENKDYSYA
-44 NGVLTIKTGTPL
+44 DGVLTILSSEPL
-56 TIKNTD
+56 TISNKDANT
-62 SSAETKDRIVIGS
+62 STNNRIVIGS

-80 LTFAGVNIALDKNEG
+80 LTFADVNIKLGKNEG
-95 TEGVSAVTVP
+95 TNGVSAVTVP
-105 SGAALDLTLEDGSVN
+105 SGATLNLTLADGSVN
-120 TLVGDT
+120 TVIGDT
-126 DGKEGSYSKSGAGIE
+126 NGKGGSDSKSGAGIE
-141 APEGATLTIS
+141 ASTGATLTIS
-151 CAHSG
+151 CAHRG
-156 ETGHVCGESCGSLS
+156 EPGHVCGENCGSLT
-170 ASGAAWGAANGCAA
+170 ASGAAWGTSNGYSA
-184 GIGGKNA
+184 GIGGKSA

-199 GGNIKAAG
+199 GGNIKATG
-207 GRGAGIGSGAGIGG
+207 GGGAGIGG
-221 GVKGTGYSG
+221 GGWYPTGYSG
-230 GTIVINGGIIEANG
+230 GTIVINGGNVTANG
-244 GFYSAGIGGGDGGDG
+244 GFRSAGIGGSGD
-259 GYIRISGG
+259 
-267 TVTAYGA
+267 
-274 EGGAGIGSGKYSYGR
+274 
-289 SDITISGGTV
+289 
-299 MAYGAGGGAGV
+299 
-310 GGGKIKS
+310 S
-317 GGSINITIS
+317 GGSITIN
-326 GGVVMARGAGR
+326 GGVVKATGDQNQG
-337 GAGIGGGENGSSGE
+337 GAGIGGGRGDGGN
-351 IRISITISGG
+351 ITI
-361 TVTGYGDY
+361 T
-369 EGVGI
+369 
-374 GGDVPIWGGK
+374 
-384 LSITI
+384 
-389 GGGTVTAYGS
+389 GGTVTAC
-399 GSGGAGIGSS
+399 
-409 MLSYY
+409 
-414 YGEIT
+414 
-419 ISDGTVTAYG
+419 
-429 AGGGAGIGNG
+429 
-439 RFGGDGGKITIS
+439 
-451 GGTVTAY
+451 
-458 GAEGGAGIGGGRSG
+458 GAEGGAGIGGGWS
-472 NGGDITISGGTV
+472 GGDGDEITISGGTV

-492 ENYESEEYYGPSG
+492 GTGTSTQYYGPSG
-505 IGSGGFYVDIDD
+505 IGSGGFYVVTDD
-517 DETYDTEK
+517 GETYDTEK
-525 PDPGTFSTG
+525 PKPGTFSTG

-542 AYGGRGKDGDGE
+542 AYGGRGTDGNGD
-554 AFSAGD
+554 AFSDADD

-568 FQGMVESYGADG
+568 FQGVVESYEDG
-580 WADELSASGE
+580 LPKELSASGE

-603 IPDGYKLT
+603 IPAEHGLT
-611 VGEGKRLDIDS
+611 VGADKSLSIGADA
-622 GVVLSLEIGGSLNN
+622 VLSIEIGGSLNN
-636 AGTIGGSGELQ
+636 AGTIGGSGELKII
-647 VRYNTDPMAAAQTL
+647 YGTPSTAAAKTL
-661 EPGETLDLSACLNS
+661 EPGGTLDLSACLNS

-691 PVWSSSD
+691 PVWLSSAPA
-698 DNVATVD
+698 VATVD

-768 GVKWSSSVPDVASVD
+768 GVEWSSSAPDVASVD

-908 ITVMQPANGTV
+908 ITVMQPANGDV

-940 GYELAYVTVD
+940 GYELAYITVD

-969 AVFVLKGLPFTDVSA
+969 AVFVLKGLPFTDVSV

-1005 DTAFEPGGGMTRAMV
+1005 DTAFEPDGGMTRAMV

-1062 EQLVTMLWRFAG
+1062 EQLVTMLWRYAG
-1074 EPAVDFLF
+1074 EPAVDFLL

-1124 QCAAILMRYVEA
+1124 QCAAILMRYVELG

>member
-29 FTVTGGTEGKDYSYA
+29 FTVTGGTEGEDYSYA
-44 NGVLTIKTGTPL
+44 NGVLTIKKGTPL

-80 LTFAGVNIALDKNEG
+80 LTFAGVNIKLGKNEG
-95 TEGVSAVTVP
+95 TNGVSAVTVP
-105 SGAALDLTLEDGSVN
+105 SDATLNLTLADGSVN
-120 TLVGDT
+120 SLVGDT
-126 DGKEGSYSKSGAGIE
+126 NGMDGSDSKSGAGIE

-191 AGGSITIN
+191 SGGSITIN
-199 GGNIKAAG
+199 GGNIVATG
-207 GRGAGIGSGAGIGG
+207 GHGAGIGG
-221 GVKGTGYSG
+221 GGKNTKRSG
-230 GTIVINGGIIEANG
+230 GTIVINGGIIEATG
-244 GFYSAGIGGGDGGDG
+244 GFYCAAIGGGDGDSDSGDYGGGDGGEITITGGTVIARSINDYTGGGAGIGGGQRSYGGTISITGGTVTAYGSRGSAGIGSGWWSDDGGK
-259 GYIRISGG
+259 ITITGG

-274 EGGAGIGSGKYSYGR
+274 EGGAGIGGGQGSYG
-289 SDITISGGTV
+289 GT
-299 MAYGAGGGAGV
+299 
-310 GGGKIKS
+310 
-317 GGSINITIS
+317 
-326 GGVVMARGAGR
+326 
-337 GAGIGGGENGSSGE
+337 
-351 IRISITISGG
+351 ISITG
-361 TVTGYGDY
+361 
-369 EGVGI
+369 
-374 GGDVPIWGGK
+374 
-384 LSITI
+384 
-389 GGGTVTAYGS
+389 
-399 GSGGAGIGSS
+399 
-409 MLSYY
+409 
-414 YGEIT
+414 
-419 ISDGTVTAYG
+419 GTVTAYG

-451 GGTVTAY
+451 GGTVTAC
-458 GAEGGAGIGGGRSG
+458 GAEGGAGIGGGKGSSSG
-472 NGGDITISGGTV
+472 KITISGGTV

-492 ENYESEEYYGPSG
+492 GTDESEKYYGPSG
-505 IGSGGFYVDIDD
+505 IGSGGFDVDTEDE

-568 FQGMVESYGADG
+568 FQGMVESYEDG
-580 WADELSASGE
+580 LPKELSASGE

-603 IPDGYKLT
+603 IPAEHGLT
-611 VGEGKRLDIDS
+611 VGADKSLSIGADA
-622 GVVLSLEIGGSLNN
+622 VLSIEIGGSLTN
-636 AGTIGGSGELQ
+636 AGTIGGSGELKII
-647 VRYNTDPMAAAQTL
+647 YGTPSTAAAQTL
-661 EPGETLDLSACLNS
+661 EPGGTLDLSACLNS

-680 NDPEDGVTFTR
+680 NDPEDGVKFTR
-691 PVWSSSD
+691 PEWSSSAPA
-698 DNVATVD
+698 VATVD

-718 EISVGGVKV
+718 EISVGGVEV

-742 RDTLRLTVGGTEQ
+742 RDTLRLTVGGKEQ
-755 LTATVSPESASEK
+755 LTATVLPESATDKSLT
-768 GVKWSSSVPDVASVD
+768 WSSSAPDVASVN
-783 ADGLVTAHKPGTAV
+783 ADGLVTAHMPGEAV
-797 ITVTTGDGNFTASC
+797 ITVATGDGNFTASC

-908 ITVMQPANGTV
+908 ITVMQPANGAV

-958 FTMPDH
+958 FTMPGH

-969 AVFVLKGLPFTDVSA
+969 AVFVLKGLPFADVSA

>member
-29 FTVTGGTEGKDYSYA
+29 FTVSGGSEGTDYSYA
-44 NGVLTIKTGTPL
+44 GGVLTIKTGTPL

-80 LTFAGVNIALDKNEG
+80 LTFAGVNIKLGKNEG
-95 TEGVSAVTVP
+95 TNGVSAVTVP
-105 SGAALDLTLEDGSVN
+105 SDATLNLTLADGSVN
-120 TLVGDT
+120 SLVGDT
-126 DGKEGSYSKSGAGIE
+126 NGMDGSDSKSGAGIE
-141 APEGATLTIS
+141 APDGATLTIS
-151 CAHSG
+151 CAHRG
-156 ETGHVCGESCGSLS
+156 ETGHVCGKSCGSLS

-191 AGGSITIN
+191 SGGSITIN
-199 GGNIKAAG
+199 GGNIVATG
-207 GRGAGIGSGAGIGG
+207 GHGAGIGG
-221 GVKGTGYSG
+221 GGKNTKRSG
-230 GTIVINGGIIEANG
+230 GTIVINGGIIEATG
-244 GFYSAGIGGGDGGDG
+244 GFYCAAIGGGDGDSDSGDYGGGDG
-259 GYIRISGG
+259 GEITITGG
-267 TVTAYGA
+267 TVIA
-274 EGGAGIGSGKYSYGR
+274 R
-289 SDITISGGTV
+289 
-299 MAYGAGGGAGV
+299 
-310 GGGKIKS
+310 
-317 GGSINITIS
+317 SINDYT
-326 GGVVMARGAGR
+326 GG
-337 GAGIGGGENGSSGE
+337 GAGIGGGQRSY
-351 IRISITISGG
+351 GG
-361 TVTGYGDY
+361 T
-369 EGVGI
+369 I
-374 GGDVPIWGGK
+374 I
-384 LSITI
+384 IT
-389 GGGTVTAYGS
+389 GGTVTAYGS
-399 GSGGAGIGSS
+399 RGSAGIGS
-409 MLSYY
+409 
-414 YGEIT
+414 GWW
-419 ISDGTVTAYG
+419 SD
-429 AGGGAGIGNG
+429 
-439 RFGGDGGKITIS
+439 DGGKITIT

-458 GAEGGAGIGGGRSG
+458 GAEGGAGIGGDKDGGGGTISITGGTVMAYGAKGGAGIGGSSRF
-472 NGGDITISGGTV
+472 GGDGGNITISAGTVTACGAEGGAGIGGGKGSSSGKITISGGTV

-492 ENYESEEYYGPSG
+492 GTDESEKYYGPSG
-505 IGSGGFYVDIDD
+505 IGSGGFDVDTEDE

-580 WADELSASGE
+580 WADELSASGA
-590 VYGATFTLTGGLS
+590 VYGTTFTLTGGLS

-636 AGTIGGSGELQ
+636 AGTIGGSGELKII
-647 VRYNTDPMAAAQTL
+647 YGTPSTAAAQTL
-661 EPGETLDLSACLNS
+661 EPGGTLDLSACLNS

-718 EISVGGVKV
+718 EISVGVVKV

-755 LTATVSPESASEK
+755 LTATA
-768 GVKWSSSVPDVASVD
+768 
-783 ADGLVTAHKPGTAV
+783 
-797 ITVTTGDGNFTASC
+797 
-811 TVSVRI
+811 
-817 PVTGVELDR
+817 
-826 DTLKLTVGG
+826 
-835 TEQLTATVSPES
+835 SPES
-847 ATDKSLTWSSSAPD
+847 ATDKSLTWSSSDPD

>member
-29 FTVTGGTEGKDYSYA
+29 FTVTGGTEGEDYSYA
-44 NGVLTIKTGTPL
+44 GGVLTIKKGTPL

-62 SSAETKDRIVIGS
+62 SSKSTTDRIVIDS

-80 LTFAGVNIALDKNEG
+80 LTFAGVNISLGVNEN
-95 TEGVSAVTVP
+95 TNGVSAVTVP
-105 SGAALDLTLEDGSVN
+105 SGATLHLTLEDGSVN
-120 TLVGDT
+120 TVVGDVN
-126 DGKEGSYSKSGAGIE
+126 KEEIGSKIKNGAGIE
-141 APEGATLTIS
+141 APAGVTLTIS
-151 CAHSG
+151 CANS
-156 ETGHVCGESCGSLS
+156 EKTGHVCDESCGSLIAS
-170 ASGAAWGAANGCAA
+170 AGAGTSNGYSA
-184 GIGGKNA
+184 GIGGKSA

-199 GGNIKAAG
+199 GGNIKATG
-207 GRGAGIGSGAGIGG
+207 VGGAGIGG
-221 GVKGTGYSG
+221 GDWKTRCSG
-230 GTIVINGGIIEANG
+230 GTIEINGGIIEANG
-244 GFYSAGIGGGDGGDG
+244 GFRSAGIGGSDASGGSITINGGVVKATGDQNQGGAGIGGGDNGDG
-259 GYIRISGG
+259 G
-267 TVTAYGA
+267 
-274 EGGAGIGSGKYSYGR
+274 
-289 SDITISGGTV
+289 DITISGGTV
-299 MAYGAGGGAGV
+299 MAYGAV
-310 GGGKIKS
+310 G
-317 GGSINITIS
+317 
-326 GGVVMARGAGR
+326 
-337 GAGIGGGENGSSGE
+337 GAGIGGGADGGNITITGGAVTAYGAVGGAGIGGGRVGVAGGDITITGGTVTSYGAWGGAGIGGGRPGNGGD
-351 IRISITISGG
+351 ITISGG
-361 TVTGYGDY
+361 TVM
-369 EGVGI
+369 
-374 GGDVPIWGGK
+374 
-384 LSITI
+384 
-389 GGGTVTAYGS
+389 AC
-399 GSGGAGIGSS
+399 
-409 MLSYY
+409 
-414 YGEIT
+414 
-419 ISDGTVTAYG
+419 
-429 AGGGAGIGNG
+429 
-439 RFGGDGGKITIS
+439 
-451 GGTVTAY
+451 
-458 GAEGGAGIGGGRSG
+458 GAEGGAGIGGGLSG
-472 NGGDITISGGTV
+472 GGDITISGGTV

-580 WADELSASGE
+580 WADELSASGA
-590 VYGATFTLTGGLS
+590 VYGTTFTLTGDLS
-603 IPDGYKLT
+603 IPAEHGLT
-611 VGEGKRLDIDS
+611 VGADKSLSIGADA
-622 GVVLSLEIGGSLNN
+622 VLSIEIGGSLNN
-636 AGTIGGSGELQ
+636 AGTIGGSGELKII
-647 VRYNTDPMAAAQTL
+647 YGTPSMAAAKTL
-661 EPGETLDLSACLNS
+661 EPGGTLDLSACLSS

-718 EISVGGVKV
+718 EISVGVVKV

-742 RDTLRLTVGGTEQ
+742 RDTLKLTVGGKEQ
-755 LTATVSPESASEK
+755 LTATV
-768 GVKWSSSVPDVASVD
+768 
-783 ADGLVTAHKPGTAV
+783 L
-797 ITVTTGDGNFTASC
+797 
-811 TVSVRI
+811 
-817 PVTGVELDR
+817 
-826 DTLKLTVGG
+826 
-835 TEQLTATVSPES
+835 PES

-861 VASVNADGLVTA
+861 VASVDADGLVTA
-873 HMPGEAVI
+873 HKPGTAVI

-908 ITVMQPANGTV
+908 ITVMQPANGDV

-940 GYELAYVTVD
+940 GYELAYITVD

>member
-23 MADTGA
+23 MADEVGD
-29 FTVTGGTEGKDYSYA
+29 FTVTGDTEDENYSYA
-44 NGVLTIKTGTPL
+44 GGVLTIKTGTPL

-62 SSAETKDRIVIGS
+62 SSKSTTDRIVIGS

-80 LTFAGVNIALDKNEG
+80 LTFAGVNISLGVNEN
-95 TEGVSAVTVP
+95 TNGVSAVTVP
-105 SGAALDLTLEDGSVN
+105 SGATLHLTLADGSVN

-126 DGKEGSYSKSGAGIE
+126 NGGSSNSGAGIE
-141 APEGATLTIS
+141 APKGATLTIS

-156 ETGHVCGESCGSLS
+156 DNGHVCSENCGSLS
-170 ASGAAWGAANGCAA
+170 ASGAAWGVANGCAA
-184 GIGGKNA
+184 GIGGKQA
-191 AGGSITIN
+191 AGGTITIN
-199 GGNIKAAG
+199 GGNIEATG
-207 GRGAGIGSGAGIGG
+207 GRGAGIGGG
-221 GVKGTGYSG
+221 GMDRPCTG
-230 GTIVINGGIIEANG
+230 GTIVINGGIVEAQG
-244 GFYSAGIGGGDGGDG
+244 GLESAGIGGSAASSGNITINGGTVTARSFVLVSSVG
-259 GYIRISGG
+259 GAGIGAGEGTHDPSGEITITGG
-267 TVTAYGA
+267 TVTAYGTD
-274 EGGAGIGSGKYSYGR
+274 GGAGIGGGCFNAVSKIS
-289 SDITISGGTV
+289 ISGGTV
-299 MAYGAGGGAGV
+299 MAYGAGG
-310 GGGKIKS
+310 
-317 GGSINITIS
+317 
-326 GGVVMARGAGR
+326 
-337 GAGIGGGENGSSGE
+337 AGI
-351 IRISITISGG
+351 
-361 TVTGYGDY
+361 
-369 EGVGI
+369 
-374 GGDVPIWGGK
+374 
-384 LSITI
+384 
-389 GGGTVTAYGS
+389 GS
-399 GSGGAGIGSS
+399 GSGSI
-409 MLSYY
+409 
-414 YGEIT
+414 YGYGGDIT
-419 ISDGTVTAYG
+419 ITGGAVTAYG
-429 AGGGAGIGNG
+429 AW
-439 RFGGDGGKITIS
+439 
-451 GGTVTAY
+451 
-458 GAEGGAGIGGGRSG
+458 GGAGIGGGRSG

-492 ENYESEEYYGPSG
+492 GNYESEEYYGPSG
-505 IGSGGFYVDIDD
+505 IGSGGFYVDTED
-517 DETYDTEK
+517 DETYNTEK
-525 PDPGTFSTG
+525 PKPGTFSTG

-542 AYGGRGKDGDGE
+542 AYGGRGKDGAGE

-568 FQGMVESYGADG
+568 FQGVAESYEDG
-580 WADELSASGE
+580 LPKELSASGE
-590 VYGATFTLTGGLS
+590 VYGATFTLTGDLS
-603 IPDGYKLT
+603 IPAEHGLT
-611 VGEGKRLDIDS
+611 VGADKSLSIGADA
-622 GVVLSLEIGGSLNN
+622 VLSIEIGGSLNN

-647 VRYNTDPMAAAQTL
+647 VRYNTDPMAAAKTL
-661 EPGETLDLSACLNS
+661 EPGGTLDLSACLSS

-691 PVWSSSD
+691 PEWSSSAPA
-698 DNVATVD
+698 VATVD

-755 LTATVSPESASEK
+755 LTATVSPESA
-768 GVKWSSSVPDVASVD
+768 
-783 ADGLVTAHKPGTAV
+783 
-797 ITVTTGDGNFTASC
+797 
-811 TVSVRI
+811 
-817 PVTGVELDR
+817 
-826 DTLKLTVGG
+826 
-835 TEQLTATVSPES
+835 
-847 ATDKSLTWSSSAPD
+847 TDKSLTWSSSDPD

-908 ITVMQPANGTV
+908 ITVMQPANGDV

-940 GYELAYVTVD
+940 GYELAYITVD

-969 AVFVLKGLPFTDVSA
+969 AVFVLKGLPFTDVSV

-1020 WAILARVDGVSVT
+1020 WAILARIDGVTVT

-1045 MAEGVSDGEN
+1045 MAKGISDGEN

-1062 EQLVTMLWRFAG
+1062 EQLVTMLYRYAG
-1074 EPAVDFLF
+1074 EPVVSGSL
-1082 TAKDADAV
+1082 TGWADAASV
-1090 SGWAYEAMR
+1090 SGWAGSAMT
-1099 WAAAEGIIEGD
+1099 WAVNRGIITGATE
-1110 ENGMISPADGATRA
+1110 STLAPADGATRA
-1124 QCAAILMRYVEA
+1124 QCAAILMRYIEA

>member
-23 MADTGA
+23 TADEVGD
-29 FTVTGGTEGKDYSYA
+29 FTVTGGTEGEDYSYA
-44 NGVLTIKTGTPL
+44 NGVLTIKTDTPL

-62 SSAETKDRIVIGS
+62 SSKSTTDRIVIGS
-75 GVTAN
+75 DVTAN
-80 LTFAGVNIALDKNEG
+80 LTFAGVNISLGVNEN
-95 TEGVSAVTVP
+95 TNGVSAVTVP
-105 SGAALDLTLEDGSVN
+105 SGATLHLTLADGSVN
-120 TLVGDT
+120 TVVGDVN
-126 DGKEGSYSKSGAGIE
+126 KEEIGSKIKNGAGIE
-141 APEGATLTIS
+141 APAGVTLTIS
-151 CAHSG
+151 CANS
-156 ETGHVCGESCGSLS
+156 EKTGHVCDESCGSLIAS
-170 ASGAAWGAANGCAA
+170 AGAGTSNGYSA
-184 GIGGKNA
+184 GIGGKSA

-199 GGNIKAAG
+199 GGNIKATG
-207 GRGAGIGSGAGIGG
+207 VGGAGIGG
-221 GVKGTGYSG
+221 GGWHDNAG
-230 GTIVINGGIIEANG
+230 GTIEINGGIIEANG
-244 GFYSAGIGGGDGGDG
+244 GFRSAGIGGSDASGGSITINGGVVKATGDQNQGGAGIGGGDNGDG
-259 GYIRISGG
+259 G
-267 TVTAYGA
+267 
-274 EGGAGIGSGKYSYGR
+274 
-289 SDITISGGTV
+289 DITISGGTV
-299 MAYGAGGGAGV
+299 MAYGAV
-310 GGGKIKS
+310 G
-317 GGSINITIS
+317 
-326 GGVVMARGAGR
+326 
-337 GAGIGGGENGSSGE
+337 GAGIGGGADGGNITITGGAVTAYGAVGGAGIGGGRVGVAGGDITITGGTVTAYGAWGGAGIGGGRPGNGGD
-351 IRISITISGG
+351 ITISGG
-361 TVTGYGDY
+361 TVM
-369 EGVGI
+369 
-374 GGDVPIWGGK
+374 
-384 LSITI
+384 
-389 GGGTVTAYGS
+389 AC
-399 GSGGAGIGSS
+399 
-409 MLSYY
+409 
-414 YGEIT
+414 
-419 ISDGTVTAYG
+419 
-429 AGGGAGIGNG
+429 
-439 RFGGDGGKITIS
+439 
-451 GGTVTAY
+451 
-458 GAEGGAGIGGGRSG
+458 GAEGGAGIGGGLSG
-472 NGGDITISGGTV
+472 GGDITISGGTV

-505 IGSGGFYVDIDD
+505 IGSGGFYVDTED
-517 DETYDTEK
+517 DETYNTEK
-525 PDPGTFSTG
+525 PNPGTFSTG

-560 TSGWSGLI
+560 TSDWSGLI

-580 WADELSASGE
+580 WADELSASGA
-590 VYGATFTLTGGLS
+590 VYGTTFTLTGGLS

-718 EISVGGVKV
+718 EISVGVVKV

-755 LTATVSPESASEK
+755 LMATVSPESASEK
-768 GVKWSSSVPDVASVD
+768 GVEWSSSAPDVASVD

-847 ATDKSLTWSSSAPD
+847 ATDKSLTWSSSDPD

-908 ITVMQPANGTV
+908 ITVMQPANGAV

>member
-29 FTVTGGTEGKDYSYA
+29 FTVTGGTEGEDYSYA
-44 NGVLTIKTGTPL
+44 NGVLTISSSKSL
-56 TIKNTD
+56 TISNKDVNT
-62 SSAETKDRIVIGS
+62 STTDRIVIGS

-80 LTFAGVNIALDKNEG
+80 LTFAGVNISLGVNEN
-95 TEGVSAVTVP
+95 TNGVSAVTVP
-105 SGAALDLTLEDGSVN
+105 SGAALHLTLADGSVN

-126 DGKEGSYSKSGAGIE
+126 DGKDGSYSSGAGIE
-141 APEGATLTIS
+141 APDGATLTIS

-156 ETGHVCGESCGSLS
+156 EDGHVCDDSCGSLN
-170 ASGAAWGAANGCAA
+170 ASGAAWGVSNGCAA
-184 GIGGKNA
+184 GIGGKQA
-191 AGGSITIN
+191 AGGTITIN
-199 GGNIKAAG
+199 GGNIEATG
-207 GRGAGIGSGAGIGG
+207 GCGAGIGG
-221 GVKGTGYSG
+221 GGMDWPCTG
-230 GTIVINGGIIEANG
+230 GTIVINGGIVEAQG
-244 GFYSAGIGGGDGGDG
+244 GLESAGIGGSAASSGNITINGGTVTARSFVLVNSVG
-259 GYIRISGG
+259 GAGIGAGEGTHDPSGEITITGG
-267 TVTAYGA
+267 TVTAYGTD
-274 EGGAGIGSGKYSYGR
+274 GGAGIGGGCFNAVSKIS
-289 SDITISGGTV
+289 ISGGTV
-299 MAYGAGGGAGV
+299 MAYGAGG
-310 GGGKIKS
+310 
-317 GGSINITIS
+317 
-326 GGVVMARGAGR
+326 
-337 GAGIGGGENGSSGE
+337 AGI
-351 IRISITISGG
+351 
-361 TVTGYGDY
+361 
-369 EGVGI
+369 
-374 GGDVPIWGGK
+374 
-384 LSITI
+384 
-389 GGGTVTAYGS
+389 GS
-399 GSGGAGIGSS
+399 GSGSIYGYG
-409 MLSYY
+409 
-414 YGEIT
+414 GEIT
-419 ISDGTVTAYG
+419 ITGGAVTAYG
-429 AGGGAGIGNG
+429 AW
-439 RFGGDGGKITIS
+439 
-451 GGTVTAY
+451 
-458 GAEGGAGIGGGRSG
+458 GGAGIGGGRSG

-492 ENYESEEYYGPSG
+492 GNYESEEYYGPSG

-542 AYGGRGKDGDGE
+542 AYGGRGTDGNGD

-580 WADELSASGE
+580 WADELSASGA

-636 AGTIGGSGELQ
+636 AGTIGGSGELKII
-647 VRYNTDPMAAAQTL
+647 YGTPSTAAAKTL
-661 EPGETLDLSACLNS
+661 EPGGTLDLSACLNS

-755 LTATVSPESASEK
+755 LTATVSPESA
-768 GVKWSSSVPDVASVD
+768 
-783 ADGLVTAHKPGTAV
+783 
-797 ITVTTGDGNFTASC
+797 
-811 TVSVRI
+811 
-817 PVTGVELDR
+817 
-826 DTLKLTVGG
+826 
-835 TEQLTATVSPES
+835 
-847 ATDKSLTWSSSAPD
+847 TDKSLTWSSSAPD

-908 ITVMQPANGTV
+908 ITVMQPANGAV

>member
-29 FTVTGGTEGKDYSYA
+29 FTVTGGTEGEDYSYA
-44 NGVLTIKTGTPL
+44 NGVLTIKTDTPL

-62 SSAETKDRIVIGS
+62 SSKSTTDRIVIGS
-75 GVTAN
+75 DVTAN
-80 LTFAGVNIALDKNEG
+80 LTFAGVNISLGVNEN
-95 TEGVSAVTVP
+95 TNGVSAVTVP
-105 SGAALDLTLEDGSVN
+105 SGAALHLTLADGSVN

-126 DGKEGSYSKSGAGIE
+126 DGKDGSYSSGAGIE
-141 APEGATLTIS
+141 APDGATLTIS

-156 ETGHVCGESCGSLS
+156 EDGHVCGENCGSLS
-170 ASGAAWGAANGCAA
+170 ASGAAWGVSNGCAA
-184 GIGGKNA
+184 GIGGKQA
-191 AGGSITIN
+191 AGGTITIN
-199 GGNIKAAG
+199 GGNIEATG
-207 GRGAGIGSGAGIGG
+207 GRGAGIGGG
-221 GVKGTGYSG
+221 GMDWPCTG
-230 GTIVINGGIIEANG
+230 GTIVINGGIVEAQG
-244 GFYSAGIGGGDGGDG
+244 GLESAGIGGSAASSGNITINGGTVTARSFVLVNSVG
-259 GYIRISGG
+259 GAGIGAGEGTHDPSGEITITGG
-267 TVTAYGA
+267 TVTAYGTD
-274 EGGAGIGSGKYSYGR
+274 GGAGIGGGCFNAVSKIS
-289 SDITISGGTV
+289 ISGGTV
-299 MAYGAGGGAGV
+299 MAYGAGG
-310 GGGKIKS
+310 
-317 GGSINITIS
+317 
-326 GGVVMARGAGR
+326 
-337 GAGIGGGENGSSGE
+337 AGI
-351 IRISITISGG
+351 
-361 TVTGYGDY
+361 
-369 EGVGI
+369 
-374 GGDVPIWGGK
+374 
-384 LSITI
+384 
-389 GGGTVTAYGS
+389 GS
-399 GSGGAGIGSS
+399 GSGSIYGYG
-409 MLSYY
+409 
-414 YGEIT
+414 GEIT
-419 ISDGTVTAYG
+419 ITGGAVTAYG
-429 AGGGAGIGNG
+429 A
-439 RFGGDGGKITIS
+439 R
-451 GGTVTAY
+451 
-458 GAEGGAGIGGGRSG
+458 GGAGIGGGKGSSSG
-472 NGGDITISGGTV
+472 KITISGGTV

-492 ENYESEEYYGPSG
+492 GTDESEKYYGPSG
-505 IGSGGFYVDIDD
+505 IGRGGFDVDTEDE

-560 TSGWSGLI
+560 TSDWSGLI

-580 WADELSASGE
+580 WADELSASGA
-590 VYGATFTLTGGLS
+590 VYGTTFTLTGGLS

-622 GVVLSLEIGGSLNN
+622 GVVLSLEIGGSLSN

-647 VRYNTDPMAAAQTL
+647 VRYNTGPMAAAQTL
-661 EPGETLDLSACLNS
+661 EPGGTLDLSACLNS

-691 PVWSSSD
+691 PVWSSSAPA
-698 DNVATVD
+698 VATVD
-705 ENGRVTALANGKT
+705 EKGRVTALANGKT
-718 EISVGGVKV
+718 EISVGVVKV

-742 RDTLRLTVGGTEQ
+742 RDTLKLTVGGTEQ

-768 GVKWSSSVPDVASVD
+768 GVEWSSSAPDVASVD
-783 ADGLVTAHKPGTAV
+783 ADGLVTAHKPGEAV

-908 ITVMQPANGTV
+908 ITVMQPANGDV
-919 SVNLPN
+919 SVSLPN

-1110 ENGMISPADGATRA
+1110 ENGMIGPADGATRA